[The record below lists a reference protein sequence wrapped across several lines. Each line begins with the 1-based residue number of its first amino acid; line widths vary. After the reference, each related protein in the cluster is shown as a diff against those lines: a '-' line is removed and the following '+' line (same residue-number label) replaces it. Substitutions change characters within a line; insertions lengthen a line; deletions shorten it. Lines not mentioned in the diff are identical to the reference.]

1 MRPEPAE
8 PTESADEGG
17 DTAPTPAA
25 PFTTGGV
32 AAVDRAMRLLLAFL
46 DGPDTLSL
54 ADLAR
59 RTGLYKSTVLRLA
72 ASLERA
78 GALHRD
84 PGGDFRLGPTV
95 FRLGT
100 RYIDAFDLRA
110 HALPVMQRL
119 ADETGESTSFYV
131 REGPVRVCVFRVHA
145 TQHRI
150 LHYLRP
156 GAQFP
161 ADTGAAGR
169 VLTSWSAPYREDA
182 EAIRADVLALS
193 VAGRTIADTAAMSV
207 PVFGAGHEL
216 AGAIS
221 LAGPATRFGT
231 GDRGRLAQALLA
243 AGIAL
248 TTALG
253 GDAGVLRARR
263 DAGFDDPS
271 VGDPLGAPEVHA
283 ERAELDAD
291 AEATP

>member
-1 MRPEPAE
+1 MRLTPDE
-8 PTESADEGG
+8 PTEAAGAGTEA
-17 DTAPTPAA
+17 APAPAA
-25 PFTTGGV
+25 SSTAGGV
-32 AAVDRAMRLLLAFL
+32 AAVDRAMRLLEAFL
-46 DGPDTLSL
+46 DGPDKLSL
-54 ADLAR
+54 AELAR

-72 ASLERA
+72 VSLERA

-131 REGPVRVCVFRVHA
+131 REGAVRVCVFRVHA

-156 GAQFP
+156 GTQFP

-182 EAIRADVLALS
+182 DAIRADVLALS

-207 PVFGAGHEL
+207 PVFGADREL

-221 LAGPATRFGT
+221 LAGPATRFGP
-231 GDRGRLAQALLA
+231 GARGRLARALLT
-243 AGIAL
+243 AGIDL

-253 GDAGVLRARR
+253 GETEALRSRR
-263 DAGFDDPS
+263 DTGLRDLDDFQAS
-271 VGDPLGAPEVHA
+271 A
-283 ERAELDAD
+283 R
-291 AEATP
+291 

>member
-1 MRPEPAE
+1 LRLEPAV
-8 PTESADEGG
+8 PTEAAGDGG
-17 DTAPTPAA
+17 DAAQSPSA
-25 PFTTGGV
+25 PFTAGGV
-32 AAVDRAMRLLLAFL
+32 AAVDRAMRLLMAFV

-131 REGPVRVCVFRVHA
+131 REGAVRVCVFRVHA

-156 GAQFP
+156 GTQFP

-207 PVFGAGHEL
+207 PVFGANREL
-216 AGAIS
+216 VGAIS
-221 LAGPATRFGT
+221 LAGPATRLGPR
-231 GDRGRLAQALLA
+231 DRGRLARALLA

-253 GDAGVLRARR
+253 GDARVLRARR
-263 DAGFDDPS
+263 DAVADDP
-271 VGDPLGAPEVHA
+271 DAGA
-283 ERAELDAD
+283 
-291 AEATP
+291 

>member
-1 MRPEPAE
+1 MHPEAAE
-8 PTESADEGG
+8 PTDAAEPGAAVAASS
-17 DTAPTPAA
+17 TPAA
-25 PFTTGGV
+25 AGGV
-32 AAVDRAMRLLLAFL
+32 AAVDRAMSLLMAFV

-54 ADLAR
+54 AELAR

-100 RYIDAFDLRA
+100 RYLDAFDLRT

-131 REGPVRVCVFRVHA
+131 REGAVRVCVLRVHA

-156 GAQFP
+156 GTQFP

-169 VLTSWSAPYREDA
+169 VLTSWSPPYREDA
-182 EAIRADVLALS
+182 EAVRAEVLALS

-207 PVFGAGHEL
+207 PVFGADREL

-221 LAGPATRFGT
+221 LAGPATRFGPA
-231 GDRGRLAQALLA
+231 DRDRLARALLT
-243 AGIAL
+243 AGIDL
-248 TTALG
+248 TMALG
-253 GDAGVLRARR
+253 GDASALISRR
-263 DAGFDDPS
+263 SAGF
-271 VGDPLGAPEVHA
+271 
-283 ERAELDAD
+283 AELDAG
-291 AEATP
+291 AGGPA